1 MRQLRG
7 PAVVVKRRMIGGGIA
22 GAGLALLA
30 YQVWRLV
37 DVVRVLGE
45 TSAVATP
52 PHPGYGGIGTNLV
65 LGLLG
70 LVVGV
75 AIGQGMGRRQRAPCQ
90 AERSAGVTIE
100 GEGRRIH
107 GEG

>member
-1 MRQLRG
+1 M
-7 PAVVVKRRMIGGGIA
+7 PAEVAKRRMIGGGIA

-45 TSAVATP
+45 TTAVATP

-75 AIGQGMGRRQRAPCQ
+75 VIGQGRGRRKRVARP

-100 GEGRRIH
+100 GEGRQIH